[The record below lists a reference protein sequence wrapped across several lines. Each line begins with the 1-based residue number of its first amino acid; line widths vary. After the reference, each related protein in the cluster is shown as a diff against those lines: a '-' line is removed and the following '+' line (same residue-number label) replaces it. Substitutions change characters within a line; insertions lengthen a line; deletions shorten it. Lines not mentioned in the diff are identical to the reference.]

1 MHPTPPPD
9 DPKRT
14 ATTSRAV
21 LVAPPA
27 PGPVEATAHTVL
39 GLPANPAPEPPP
51 ETMDPGL
58 LVTRDSPTGT
68 STREFSPGA
77 GSDSGETATTAGR
90 RAPAR
95 GEDTG
100 LLTGTLF
107 EGKYQVGALLGEGG
121 MGQVYRATHI
131 LMRKDVALKVLKPA
145 MSVHSEIV
153 ERFRREAESAARLS
167 HPGIIAVLDFGR
179 SLDGTFYL
187 VMEFLEGHS
196 LTRALRDGPMPWRR
210 VCRLGIL
217 MLDALAEAHKAG
229 VVHRDLKPDNIMLQ
243 VNAAGEESLKL
254 VDFGIAKLVEDGGP
268 QLTAVGLVFGTPSY
282 LSPEQA
288 QGQPVTHSADLY
300 AMGVILFQML
310 TGRLPFKAGSTMELL
325 AMHIQEPPPRLRDWA
340 PEVPEAI
347 EQLVLRCL
355 GKKPGDRPENALE
368 IRTVLAGALVP
379 EPETPAGEV
388 HEMAAL
394 TARVALPPPPPPTT
408 PMERSSGRAGGITP
422 GRVGLGVLAVLG
434 VCALGGLLYFAIS
447 SNSSGKSQK
456 PAASDAASPMD
467 ADSSMA
473 TASPMDDGMRIAV
486 ADPADMGNPISDA
499 NHRPPGMIHRDR
511 TRLDAA
517 LKSGDSARFS
527 SKQKSIRKSVES
539 LSDALTRDPELKK
552 DPALH
557 AHLNASLLG
566 KNHWHRQLTLN
577 LILEHF
583 AQAEPE
589 ELKFLLL
596 VINDE
601 KFDTDDRYKL
611 YTFVKSRG
619 LVEGI
624 DEAGYFTQQLRWGTS
639 CERRL
644 EAAEWF
650 KKYGHRGN
658 VSFLKAETA
667 KRSFPLA
674 SGVTQS
680 SDCYRA
686 VLQEAVTA
694 AEGRDP
700 GKATP

>member
-1 MHPTPPPD
+1 MHPTPPTD

-58 LVTRDSPTGT
+58 LVTRDQPTGT
-68 STREFSPGA
+68 STRDFSRGD
-77 GSDSGETATTAGR
+77 DSGETATNAGR
-90 RAPAR
+90 RAPSR
-95 GEDTG
+95 VEDTG

-107 EGKYQVGALLGEGG
+107 EGKYQVGSLLGEGG

-196 LTRALRDGPMPWRR
+196 LTRALREGPMPWRR

-310 TGRLPFKAGSTMELL
+310 TGQLPFKAASTMELL
-325 AMHIQEPPPRLRDWA
+325 AMHIQEPPPRVRDRA
-340 PEVPEAI
+340 PEVPETI

-355 GKKPGDRPENALE
+355 GKKPGDRPADALE
-368 IRTVLAGALVP
+368 IRAVLSEALGAPVAAPAG
-379 EPETPAGEV
+379 ETTPAGEL
-388 HEMAAL
+388 HAMAAL
-394 TARVALPPPPPPTT
+394 TARVALPPPPPPP

-422 GRVGLGVLAVLG
+422 GRVGLGVLVVLG

-456 PAASDAASPMD
+456 SAAGDVGAPMDAGSSMAAASPMN
-467 ADSSMA
+467 
-473 TASPMDDGMRIAV
+473 DGMKTTAPE
-486 ADPADMGNPISDA
+486 PAAGTP
-499 NHRPPGMIHRDR
+499 RDR
-511 TRLDAA
+511 SRLDAA
-517 LKSGDSARFS
+517 LKSGDNARFGG
-527 SKQKSIRKSVES
+527 KQKSIRKSVEA
-539 LSDALTRDPELKK
+539 LSSALALDPELKK

-557 AHLNASLLG
+557 VHLNNSLLG
-566 KNHWHRQLTLN
+566 KNHWHRQLTLK

-583 AQAEPE
+583 AQAAPE
-589 ELKFLLL
+589 ELKFLLTAL
-596 VINDE
+596 NDE

-624 DEAGYFTQQLRWGTS
+624 DEEGYFTQQLRWGTS

-650 KKYGHRGN
+650 KKNGNRGN
-658 VSFLKAETA
+658 VSFLKIETA

-700 GKATP
+700 RKDTP